1 VANIPVWLWGGIAV
15 GLIARIVVAW
25 LPVETSFALSVP
37 DDAYYYFTIARNV
50 AGGNGISFDGLS
62 PTNGFHPL
70 WLSIITPFWWIAG
83 RSQTLPV
90 HLSLT
95 TGALFDLVTMAGIGY
110 LALVL
115 TKQIRIAGLVVLI
128 DAWNPYNLAASVNGL
143 ETSVG
148 AMLFVWSL
156 AVYWRLR
163 LLKRI
168 SWQQWLAIGALWSS
182 LLLARTDYAVIM
194 LPCGVDLLWRQR
206 HQLKFCSVAVL
217 GGLIWTPWLA
227 WNLATFGSFTQ
238 VSSKAYP
245 YYLHAVWEAEGH
257 TIQEWLVR
265 ETQMAYGLLAN
276 LARLSGF
283 DKGILLL
290 ALFSTGVLIWTWRTK
305 GKLARDYTMGW
316 DGLSGLLWPT
326 IGATVLLSIHGLV
339 RWMYIPWYFVPLS
352 MLSVLWLS
360 VLLRRID
367 LKHPRLS
374 TLVAALLLVF
384 QLGQNFSV
392 LSEGG
397 MWASQARVAKAS
409 MTRLVPI
416 CDQYDMIGIS
426 DSGYYGYYLPCRVVN
441 LDGVVNNV
449 AFEAIREGRFRLYLD
464 EIGVQYVELNQII
477 TSAVAIQEGM
487 VPSRPPFSSQKQI
500 RD

>member
-1 VANIPVWLWGGIAV
+1 
-15 GLIARIVVAW
+15 
-25 LPVETSFALSVP
+25 
-37 DDAYYYFTIARNV
+37 
-50 AGGNGISFDGLS
+50 
-62 PTNGFHPL
+62 
-70 WLSIITPFWWIAG
+70 
-83 RSQTLPV
+83 
-90 HLSLT
+90 
-95 TGALFDLVTMAGIGY
+95 
-110 LALVL
+110 
-115 TKQIRIAGLVVLI
+115 
-128 DAWNPYNLAASVNGL
+128 
-143 ETSVG
+143 
-148 AMLFVWSL
+148 
-156 AVYWRLR
+156 
-163 LLKRI
+163 
-168 SWQQWLAIGALWSS
+168 
-182 LLLARTDYAVIM
+182 
-194 LPCGVDLLWRQR
+194 
-206 HQLKFCSVAVL
+206 
-217 GGLIWTPWLA
+217 
-227 WNLATFGSFTQ
+227 
-238 VSSKAYP
+238 
-245 YYLHAVWEAEGH
+245 
-257 TIQEWLVR
+257 
-265 ETQMAYGLLAN
+265 
-276 LARLSGF
+276 
-283 DKGILLL
+283 
-290 ALFSTGVLIWTWRTK
+290 
-305 GKLARDYTMGW
+305 
-316 DGLSGLLWPT
+316 
-326 IGATVLLSIHGLV
+326 
-339 RWMYIPWYFVPLS
+339 MYIPWYFVPLS